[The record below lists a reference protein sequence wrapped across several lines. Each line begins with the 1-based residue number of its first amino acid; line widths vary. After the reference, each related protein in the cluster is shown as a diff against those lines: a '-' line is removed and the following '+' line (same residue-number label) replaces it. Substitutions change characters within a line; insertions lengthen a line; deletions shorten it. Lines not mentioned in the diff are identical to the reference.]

1 MIATEQKTKQN
12 FESFWDVLDRLDD
25 FGLSP
30 NQFRVYC
37 HLFKNAVDGKVSES
51 SESIA
56 QVCRLT
62 RITVLRV
69 LSQLAQMNLIECDRA
84 AGKKSVF
91 YLMPYSCWRSLA
103 PKEKKQAIAQ
113 PSKVVQLR
121 VSDTSQLFSDTC
133 SSDLPVNEIYTQQGR
148 QEPFRG
154 SCLPPAVQPVNEID
168 LSNPF
173 TGSLDGKLAA
183 ARERGWRDTGTWWND
198 LAVIRWS
205 K

>member
-1 MIATEQKTKQN
+1 MIATEYN
-12 FESFWDVLDRLDD
+12 FENFSQVLDRLDE

-30 NQFRVYC
+30 NQFRIYC
-37 HLFKNAVDGKVSES
+37 HLFKNAVDGVVSES

-69 LSQLAQMNLIECDRA
+69 LSQLAQMHLIECDRA

-91 YLMPYSCWRSLA
+91 HLMPYSSWRSLA
-103 PKEKKQAIAQ
+103 PQENKPIANQ
-113 PSKVVQLR
+113 QEKVVQLR
-121 VSDTSQLFSDTC
+121 ANNISQLNSDTC
-133 SSDLPVNEIYTQQGR
+133 ISALQVNEINTLLEAEVPLRGTSALPTNKPVNEINQ
-148 QEPFRG
+148 
-154 SCLPPAVQPVNEID
+154 
-168 LSNPF
+168 SNPE
-173 TGSLDGKLAA
+173 TGSMDEKLAA
-183 ARERGWRDTGTWWND
+183 ARERGWWDVGTWWND